1 MTGAPDSISQYIDA
15 LCAHLADFQDRVE
28 ASKAFTMTTEDD
40 LRIRIEM
47 NGEICGMRRALAIA
61 LGFDP
66 EQEND
71 KEEAADTYYREWR
84 ERHGR

>member
-1 MTGAPDSISQYIDA
+1 MTGAPDNISQYIDA

-28 ASKAFTMTTEDD
+28 ASKVFNPTTEDE
-40 LRIRIEM
+40 LLIKIEM

-66 EQEND
+66 EQ
-71 KEEAADTYYREWR
+71 
-84 ERHGR
+84 